1 MGEPPRRTGR
11 ISSQVWRSL
20 LFTAL
25 GFAMTVAGLILSAT
39 GDGPVGLAIALL
51 AFGSILVVAGAYRRQ
66 GERP

>member
-1 MGEPPRRTGR
+1 M
-11 ISSQVWRSL
+11 WRSL